1 MSGRQHL
8 LLEEI
13 IMKDTDK
20 PALNEVKDQEYLTN
34 NWLTSEVL
42 IGMYS
47 RIFTNLLLSDDRI
60 FKGHSK

>member
-1 MSGRQHL
+1 
-8 LLEEI
+8 
-13 IMKDTDK
+13 MKDTDK

>member
-1 MSGRQHL
+1 
-8 LLEEI
+8 
-13 IMKDTDK
+13 MKNELPRTK
-20 PALNEVKDQEYLTN
+20 LNDVNNQQYVTN

-60 FKGHSK
+60 FKGPSK

>member
-1 MSGRQHL
+1 MLITYGGL
-8 LLEEI
+8 
-13 IMKDTDK
+13 IMK
-20 PALNEVKDQEYLTN
+20 NETQEKVINNVNNQEYLTN
-34 NWLTSEVL
+34 NWITSEVL